1 MSKIKKGDLVIV
13 ARPTRCGCVHEIGVV
28 FKVTG
33 FAPGEAFNCQ
43 SCGARWLSAIK
54 GVTGYQDYMFDPS
67 RLRKID
73 PDQASD
79 REREF
84 DRLNRRQPEVA

>member
-1 MSKIKKGDLVIV
+1 MSEIKVGDMVMIVRACCGDSAKHIGEIFV
-13 ARPTRCGCVHEIGVV
+13 ARTPRPFLEQCFWC
-28 FKVTG
+28 KKKSPAPY
-33 FAPGEAFNCQ
+33 FAND
-43 SCGARWLSAIK
+43 K
-54 GVTGYQDYMFDPS
+54 GVQWAS
-67 RLRKID
+67 WRLRKID